1 MQDTSTTQYT
11 KPIPKKNAM
20 SKCKKQNRM
29 QSIGKY
35 TDQFLFFIFSENT
48 SNV

>member
-1 MQDTSTTQYT
+1 MQETSTTQYT
-11 KPIPKKNAM
+11 KPIPKKKNVM
-20 SKCKKQNRM
+20 SKCKKQNNRM

-35 TDQFLFFIFSENT
+35 TNQFFFSENT